1 VRDHDVNGGK
11 TFQVASLTP
20 DRQRLTF
27 RAGGDPD
34 LAARTERLERRIGA
48 FRRVASGGAGL

>member
-1 VRDHDVNGGK
+1 M
-11 TFQVASLTP
+11 ASLTP